1 MWRNILGKL
10 IYFLSGLMPRQSNK
24 AVFGC
29 YRDLFTDNSKYL
41 FLHYSAAPRVRAI
54 WISGDEALVER
65 LTQEGHEAYHRGSL
79 LGRWHA
85 LTAGVYCYSS
95 YVGDINQWLCRGAF
109 LVNLWHG
116 SPLKEIEFDIS
127 NGPLAERYRRTQPGM
142 RAWRHHQLYLK
153 PDLMLAPSFRVA
165 DCFRSAFRLPENRV
179 CIGGYPRTD
188 FADSPE
194 MASNPP
200 LPAFCNGRRRILY
213 APSWR
218 DGADGNPYLAAMD
231 WPRLS
236 DWMVDNDC
244 VLLVRL
250 HPNEREM
257 ARDLAKYP
265 FIVDISGREDI
276 YDLLPDLSLVITDYS
291 SLYIDGLL
299 FDVPVLFYRFDHAWY
314 ASDCRKSYSYS
325 RNLPEAGRVVTDFDA
340 LLTELQLGYC
350 FDRNQNRQGRAAQ
363 RNQFWEPGL
372 PRAFEVIDRQLG
384 W

>member
-10 IYFLSGLMPRQSNK
+10 IYFISGWVPRQSHK

-41 FLHYSAAPRVRAI
+41 FLHYSGAPRVRAI
-54 WISGDEALVER
+54 WISGDEYLVER
-65 LTQEGHEAYHRGSL
+65 LNQEGHEAYHRGSWR
-79 LGRWHA
+79 GRWHA

-127 NGPLAERYRRTQPGM
+127 NGPLADRYRRTHPGM
-142 RAWRHHQLYLK
+142 RAWRYHQLYLK

-165 DCFRSAFRLPENRV
+165 DCFRSAFRLPEHRV
-179 CIGGYPRTD
+179 RIGGYPRTD

-194 MASNPP
+194 MAANPP

-218 DGADGNPYLAAMD
+218 DGANGNPYLEALD

-236 DWMVDNDC
+236 DWLVENDS
-244 VLLVRL
+244 VLLLRL

-265 FIVDISGREDI
+265 FIVDISHREDI
-276 YDLLPDLSLVITDYS
+276 YDLLPDLALVITDYS

-314 ASDCRKSYSYS
+314 ASDCRKAYAYS
-325 RNLPEAGRVVTDFDA
+325 RDLPAAGRVVGDFET
-340 LLTELQLGYC
+340 LLAELQRGYC
-350 FDRNQNRQGRAAQ
+350 FDRNQNRTGRAAQ
-363 RNQFWEPGL
+363 RNQFWQPGL